1 MTDQNTSQPGPNT
14 NHNTSHNIQTDT
26 TSAVDGTARRNGTVN
41 VIVAFIVG
49 ALLAGLIAGAVAFL
63 RPNEA
68 SSNGAG
74 GNATAASAGA
84 KDSCDTTFTVVA
96 SVNQWGSLAEQ
107 LGGSCAEVTSLINST
122 SADPHDY
129 EATAADLAKLA
140 KADVVVLNGAGYDG
154 WAEKAQLDKNR
165 QRIVNVGDLMGITAT
180 EEHSHEH
187 EEGGE
192 GEEGHHHHH
201 HGSTNPH
208 VWFSPEAVLKAA
220 EAINDAYVAE
230 AGENSKTAATVQR
243 HFNEWNGEYAEFVA
257 LVNKGRA
264 AGVERNYVATESI
277 ISYLLDYI
285 GATDKTPET
294 YTNAMNSEAEPSAAD
309 LKSAMDTVAGDDVDI
324 LVVNPQEM
332 GGFAKKL
339 NEAAIS
345 SNKTIISATEQLPE
359 NQKTLLGWLTLI
371 AKQALATDTTNGFFL
386 TQDVKDRTLSDY
398 EGEWQSVYPFLKD
411 GTLDTVMEA
420 KAKKGDMTAEE
431 YKQYYDTGYK
441 TDVEKIVIKG
451 NQMSFTRG
459 GKTATAT
466 YKYDG
471 FRILDYA
478 KGNRGVRFLFTAT
491 GDVPEGA
498 PKVVQ
503 FSDHGIAPGKTAHF
517 HIFMG
522 DSSQEETLKEMD
534 NWPTYYPAS
543 ISGKEIATEILAH

>member
-1 MTDQNTSQPGPNT
+1 MTNPNASQSTPET
-14 NHNTSHNIQTDT
+14 NPD
-26 TSAVDGTARRNGTVN
+26 ARAAIGERRKP
-41 VIVAFIVG
+41 IIAAIAAFCVG
-49 ALLAGLIAGAVAFL
+49 ALLAGGIVGSFAYARQGQT
-63 RPNEA
+63 
-68 SSNGAG
+68 SG
-74 GNATAASAGA
+74 GEPGGSATASAGA

-96 SVNQWGSLAEQ
+96 SVNQWGSLAQQ

-129 EATAADLAKLA
+129 EATPADLAKLT

-154 WAEKAQLDKNR
+154 WAEKAQLDKDR

-285 GATDKTPET
+285 GATDRTPET

-309 LKSAMDTVAGDDVDI
+309 LKNAMDIVAGDDVDI

-339 NEAAIS
+339 NEARSPATRRS
-345 SNKTIISATEQLPE
+345 SPPPSSCP
-359 NQKTLLGWLTLI
+359 
-371 AKQALATDTTNGFFL
+371 
-386 TQDVKDRTLSDY
+386 RTRRRCSD
-398 EGEWQSVYPFLKD
+398 GSP
-411 GTLDTVMEA
+411 
-420 KAKKGDMTAEE
+420 
-431 YKQYYDTGYK
+431 
-441 TDVEKIVIKG
+441 
-451 NQMSFTRG
+451 
-459 GKTATAT
+459 
-466 YKYDG
+466 
-471 FRILDYA
+471 
-478 KGNRGVRFLFTAT
+478 
-491 GDVPEGA
+491 
-498 PKVVQ
+498 
-503 FSDHGIAPGKTAHF
+503 
-517 HIFMG
+517 
-522 DSSQEETLKEMD
+522 
-534 NWPTYYPAS
+534 
-543 ISGKEIATEILAH
+543 